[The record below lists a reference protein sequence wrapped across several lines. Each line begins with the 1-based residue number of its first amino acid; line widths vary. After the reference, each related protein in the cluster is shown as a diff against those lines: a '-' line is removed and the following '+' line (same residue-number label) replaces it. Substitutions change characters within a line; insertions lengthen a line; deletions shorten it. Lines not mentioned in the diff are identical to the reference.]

1 MVWKLLVPVCA
12 LMLAIGWLF
21 SPGTPLAPAPVGEP
35 SEFVLTKDQLAK
47 SVPAG
52 SYNAVE
58 LDRQSDGHFY
68 AEADV
73 DGGTIRFLVDTGAT
87 MVALS
92 ATDAESIGLQWN
104 DEELQH
110 VGRGVSGDV
119 MGKPVMLKNVA
130 LGDLQ
135 AQNVQAVIIPH
146 GLDRSLLG
154 QSFLSRVDSV
164 NIEGDRMTLN

>member
-1 MVWKLLVPVCA
+1 MFWKLIVPVCA
-12 LMLAIGWLF
+12 FLLAIGWLF
-21 SPGTPLAPAPVGEP
+21 SPGTPDPAQQPT
-35 SEFVLTKDQLAK
+35 EFVMTKDEVAK
-47 SVPAG
+47 GIPEG

-68 AEADV
+68 AEAEV

-92 ATDAESIGLQWN
+92 ATDAESIGLDWN
-104 DEELQH
+104 EAELQH

-119 MGKPVMLKNVA
+119 MGKPVMLKSVA

-135 AQNVQAVIIPH
+135 ATNVQAVIIPT

-154 QSFLSRVDSV
+154 QSFLKRVDSV
-164 NIEGDRMTLN
+164 NIEGDKMTLN